1 MVSLG
6 PDAEDKK
13 RGESPSSQV
22 NSRHASECMMLGTA
36 QGVLDGFPDK
46 LGGGLDCS
54 SHSDSGAWCEVG
66 EREKI
71 RTKRGR
77 GRGKSR

>member
-1 MVSLG
+1 MG
-6 PDAEDKK
+6 PKVEDKK
-13 RGESPSSQV
+13 RGESVSAGCLKLREVSQTDFLTSLV
-22 NSRHASECMMLGTA
+22 GW
-36 QGVLDGFPDK
+36 
-46 LGGGLDCS
+46 LDCS
-54 SHSDSGAWCEVG
+54 SRSDSGAWCEVG